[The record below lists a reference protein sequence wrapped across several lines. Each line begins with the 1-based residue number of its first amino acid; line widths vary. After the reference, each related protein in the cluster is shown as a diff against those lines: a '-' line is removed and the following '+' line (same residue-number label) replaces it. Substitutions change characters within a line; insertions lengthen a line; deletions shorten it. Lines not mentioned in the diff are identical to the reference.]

1 MVGDKIVLPPCVGLR
16 SLGLLV
22 EPSEIHVRR
31 WSSRLLREDEELWIF
46 LLKPERPFCPI
57 C

>member
-1 MVGDKIVLPPCVGLR
+1 MVGDKIVLPPYGGLR

-22 EPSEIHVRR
+22 KQPEIHVRR
-31 WSSRLLREDEELWIF
+31 WSSRLLRGDEELWIF